1 MVTYLEADVSSL
13 VTEPL
18 LIYVMMAVGEK
29 RSTAKIRINDNC
41 ETGCL
46 VHVKVVVASCLILL
60 SVIIISIDGDDRH
73 GHVLNSDL

>member
-18 LIYVMMAVGEK
+18 LIYVMMRAVGEK
-29 RSTAKIRINDNC
+29 RSTAKIRINDDS

-46 VHVKVVVASCLILL
+46 VHVKLLLLPAS
-60 SVIIISIDGDDRH
+60 S
-73 GHVLNSDL
+73 